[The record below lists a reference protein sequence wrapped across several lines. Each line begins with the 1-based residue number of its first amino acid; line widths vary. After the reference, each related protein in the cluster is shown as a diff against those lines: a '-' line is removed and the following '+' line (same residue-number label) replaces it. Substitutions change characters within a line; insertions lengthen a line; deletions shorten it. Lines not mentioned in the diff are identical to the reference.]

1 MFFLLFALWI
11 LFNGRWTSE
20 IAVIGLV
27 VCGLL
32 YAFLVAF
39 MEYSPKK
46 EWNFVKKLPRFAKY
60 AVYLIGEIF
69 KSGWATI
76 RFIWSP
82 KELVQP
88 KVTSFRTK
96 LKTDLCKVVLA
107 NSITMTPGTITVD
120 VRGDEMLVHC
130 LDETL
135 EMTEDSD
142 MEKRVATLEEGD
154 VEHD

>member
-11 LFNGRWTSE
+11 LFNGRWTVE

-27 VCGLL
+27 VCALL
-32 YAFLVAF
+32 YAFMVKF
-39 MEYSPKK
+39 MEYSPRK
-46 EWNFVKKLPRFAKY
+46 EWNVAKKIPRFVKY
-60 AVYLIGEIF
+60 TVYLIGEIF

-82 KELVQP
+82 KEVIQP
-88 KVTSFRTK
+88 QVTSFRTK
-96 LKTDLCKVVLA
+96 LKSDACKVLLA

-130 LDETL
+130 LDESL
-135 EMTEDSD
+135 AMTEDSD
-142 MEKRVATLEEGD
+142 MEKHVATLEEGD
-154 VEHD
+154 VKHD

>member
-11 LFNGRWTSE
+11 LFNGRWTVE

-27 VCGLL
+27 VCALL
-32 YAFLVAF
+32 YAFMVKF
-39 MEYSPKK
+39 MESSPRK
-46 EWNFVKKLPRFAKY
+46 EWNVAKKIPRFVKY
-60 AVYLIGEIF
+60 TVYLIGEIF

-82 KELVQP
+82 KEVIQP
-88 KVTSFRTK
+88 QVTSFRTK
-96 LKTDLCKVVLA
+96 LKSDACKVLLA

-130 LDETL
+130 LDESL
-135 EMTEDSD
+135 AMTEDSD
-142 MEKRVATLEEGD
+142 MEKHVATLEEGD
-154 VEHD
+154 VKHD